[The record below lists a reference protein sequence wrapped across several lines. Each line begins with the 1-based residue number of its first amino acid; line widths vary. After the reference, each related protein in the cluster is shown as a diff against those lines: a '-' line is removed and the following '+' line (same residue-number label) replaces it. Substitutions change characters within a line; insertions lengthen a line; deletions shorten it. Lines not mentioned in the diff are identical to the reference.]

1 MSYSLLLIFFTFIL
15 PLFFKRRK
23 NYLIYD
29 LIFQSLFLG
38 ALIVIA
44 MQHFASVLVSGRSF
58 ITIGFLMFPAAF
70 MFVNITYS
78 QLMHY
83 FRYSK
88 EVYSNLSLKKIR
100 LFSLNISAV
109 LIIVSIIP
117 TILPLTPVLN
127 LLFFSILPIFSV
139 YYLGLTIYDLI
150 LVNSQSSNASVK
162 DKVSTVL

>member
-1 MSYSLLLIFFTFIL
+1 MFANT
-15 PLFFKRRK
+15 
-23 NYLIYD
+23 
-29 LIFQSLFLG
+29 
-38 ALIVIA
+38 IA
-44 MQHFASVLVSGRSF
+44 
-58 ITIGFLMFPAAF
+58 
-70 MFVNITYS
+70 S

-127 LLFFSILPIFSV
+127 LLFFSTLPIFSV